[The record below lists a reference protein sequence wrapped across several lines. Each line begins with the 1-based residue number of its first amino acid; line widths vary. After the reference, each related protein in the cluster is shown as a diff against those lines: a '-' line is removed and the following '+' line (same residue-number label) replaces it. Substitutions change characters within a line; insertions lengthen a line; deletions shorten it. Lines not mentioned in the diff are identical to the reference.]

1 MKEGMKVLQKVR
13 EVTNRLLLSENI
25 SKEKKQRLELISNIL
40 KDDQCFFKIDV
51 DTAYNII
58 RDLGFS
64 HEETKSIY
72 KELISS
78 KNFN

>member
-1 MKEGMKVLQKVR
+1 MLQKVR
-13 EVTNRLLLSENI
+13 EVTNRLLLSESI
-25 SKEKKQRLELISNIL
+25 SAEKKIRLELIKNIL

-51 DTAYNII
+51 DTAYKII

-64 HEETKSIY
+64 HEETIGIY